1 MSDPRETISDTPTK
15 LESHAL
21 RCADCARSDGLET
34 DLAPT
39 SRVTIP
45 AEALAGFPDGV
56 PRQRRGVNR
65 RVFLAGSAIGMA
77 SIYSAAHLTWESI
90 WHAAA
95 AKAAEPMQTSI
106 VCIFLAGGNDGLNTI
121 VPVSSEQYPGYQSQR
136 SNIARVLGPSSGS
149 QVGTTVMPGTGA
161 SLAFANPG
169 VSGAG
174 NNGDVK
180 GFDTLFGDGSGG
192 SGSDL
197 AIFPATD
204 YMPPNLSHFE
214 SRDYWFAG
222 ATEELQTGWL
232 GRWLDVY
239 GSSSNP
245 LQAITLDTSLSKQ
258 IRTASAPVCAIDD
271 LNATSFQIANS
282 NLDANALITNLAGV
296 PADAANLALTR
307 SRSIYGLTV
316 EVSNRLAGLSAG
328 QPASGYPQS
337 SDLSTKLQLAA
348 TLLGAGLGTRV
359 VTIDWGNFDT
369 HGQEIGTQDP
379 QLSVLS
385 SALAAFKADL
395 AARGIEQSVVT
406 LVFSEFGRR
415 IASNDSAGTD
425 HGAGGVVFLSGS
437 SINGGLAGEHPGV
450 QGDDNGDLTV
460 VTDFRTVYQALI
472 SEWLGGDPTAVLPGA
487 PFPGIQRYDGGT
499 SLITIANEKRVNLV

>member
-1 MSDPRETISDTPTK
+1 MSDRPSNTEIP
-15 LESHAL
+15 AV
-21 RCADCARSDGLET
+21 RCNGCAHSDGLVT

-39 SRVTIP
+39 SRVAIP

-56 PRQRRGVNR
+56 PRRPRGVNR
-65 RVFLAGSAIGMA
+65 RVFLASSAIGMA

-90 WHAAA
+90 WDAAA
-95 AKAAEPMQTSI
+95 ASAAAPMPTSV

-121 VPVSSEQYPGYQSQR
+121 VPVSSAWYPGYQSQR

-174 NNGDVK
+174 NNGDLK
-180 GFDTLFGDGSGG
+180 GFDTLYGDGSGG
-192 SGSDL
+192 FGSDL
-197 AIFPATD
+197 AVFPATD
-204 YMPPNLSHFE
+204 YTPPNLSHFE

-222 ATEELQTGWL
+222 ALEELQTGWL
-232 GRWLDVY
+232 GRWLDAY
-239 GSSSNP
+239 GSPSNP
-245 LQAITLDTSLSKQ
+245 LQAITLDSSLSKQ

-271 LNATSFQIANS
+271 LNATSFQIPNSSVDANS
-282 NLDANALITNLAGV
+282 LVSNLAAV
-296 PADAANLALTR
+296 PADAANVALTR

-328 QPASGYPQS
+328 QPAPGYPQN
-337 SDLSTKLQLAA
+337 SDLAAKLRLAA

-359 VTIDWGNFDT
+359 ITIDWGNFDT
-369 HGQEIGTQDP
+369 HGQEVSTQDP
-379 QLSVLS
+379 QLSELS
-385 SALAAFKADL
+385 SSLAAFKADL
-395 AARGIEQSVVT
+395 ASRGIEQNVVT
-406 LVFSEFGRR
+406 LAFSEFGRR
-415 IASNDSAGTD
+415 IASNDSGGTD
-425 HGAGGVVFLSGS
+425 HGAGGVVLVSGS
-437 SINGGLAGEHPGV
+437 RINGGLAGEHPGV
-450 QGDDNGDLTV
+450 QGDEDGDLQV

-472 SEWLGGDPTAVLPGA
+472 GEWLGGDPTAILPGA

-499 SLITIANEKRVNLV
+499 SLIK